1 MLGSGDYSKNKTQ
14 IYLFLVEITQ
24 NNVILMTVY
33 LINSQCM
40 ISRARMCCFSHPFFK
55 NFKMKV
61 TAPGKEVAAKL
72 IIMKGEKKILHF
84 FVHFKHSI

>member
-1 MLGSGDYSKNKTQ
+1 
-14 IYLFLVEITQ
+14 
-24 NNVILMTVY
+24 MTVY

-72 IIMKGEKKILHF
+72 IIMKGEKKNLTF
-84 FVHFKHSI
+84 FCTLQTFYLNNTKCHQTRYNGNITSVNMKKKSKI